1 MHGGKVT
8 ERPAYGILLHRG
20 QRMDQPLKQYA
31 WYLAA
36 TVILLA
42 NVAIVRAY
50 SGDLKPQPI
59 LNQLDV
65 LRSQLDFAE
74 QTNATVQLELDEARS
89 LIRNDSWL
97 NAQRAA
103 EITVLVQEVLADS
116 SNRRSLQGDNAM
128 MGWSDSDGF
137 YMSSSDGRFR
147 LNIGGMIQ
155 TQGMA
160 RWVGVDTVGGSSYD
174 QWRYGFGVSRSQ
186 LMFGGNVFGKGLEY
200 YIEMG
205 WGRGD
210 EYNLTGQSGFMTT
223 RLWDAWVKFRPTS
236 NIELK
241 IGQFMLPFTRES
253 LVRPQHQLAVVPSV
267 IDFRMGMERTAAIQL
282 DWSSENERFSLAI
295 SNGSPA
301 LFHAP
306 LWGAFDPIPP
316 WPALEK
322 DTLYAVSMR
331 HEWKLLGD
339 WEQFNQFTSPP
350 GSERGVMI
358 GIAGHRQMTEEDPTS
373 SFAVDSTF
381 WGIAGDISLQ
391 YDGASLFASVFYH
404 RIKDLLASEGNSRMD
419 IHGFVAQG
427 STYITNQTE
436 LYARWENGQPDGPG
450 QFATDLQIVTVGLN
464 HYINGQDMKI
474 SADIGFDFGSVTSF
488 LVNDQTGWQLDTHR
502 RNQAVFRSQL
512 QLMF

>member
-1 MHGGKVT
+1 MHGEKVT
-8 ERPAYGILLHRG
+8 DRPAYGILLHRG
-20 QRMDQPLKQYA
+20 QWMDQPLKQYA

-160 RWVGVDTVGGSSYD
+160 RWVGVNEAGDSSYD

-210 EYNLTGQSGFMTT
+210 EYNLTGQSGFMTA

-236 NIELK
+236 NVELK

-306 LWGAFDPIPP
+306 VWGAFDPIPP

-331 HEWKLLGD
+331 HEWKLLGN
-339 WEQFNQFTSPP
+339 WEQFKQFTSPP

-358 GIAGHRQMTEEDPTS
+358 GVAGHRQNTEHDAPVSVGGFPEG
-373 SFAVDSTF
+373 VF
-381 WGIAGDISLQ
+381 WGVTGDVTLQ
-391 YDGASLFASVFYH
+391 YDGASLFASVIYERVTDFAPALP
-404 RIKDLLASEGNSRMD
+404 RINLFAYIL
-419 IHGFVAQG
+419 QG
-427 STYITNQTE
+427 STYVTNQTE
-436 LYARWENGQPDGPG
+436 LFARYEAGGPDDETAGG
-450 QFATDLQIVTVGLN
+450 DKLQILTVGVN
-464 HYINGQDMKI
+464 HYVDGQDMKFTADVGFSFGEI
-474 SADIGFDFGSVTSF
+474 SQYMANTE
-488 LVNDQTGWQLDTHR
+488 TGWIVDLER
-502 RNQAVFRSQL
+502 RNQVVLRTQIQL
-512 QLMF
+512 LF